1 MIAMLP
7 TTRHML
13 KERVLQDVAVVVLLI
28 RECTS
33 DSSSLST
40 KGLFGGAGG
49 AGGDVVVRKPSRP

>member
-1 MIAMLP
+1 
-7 TTRHML
+7 ML